1 VSINKKMAILS
12 LVTIVTIGL
21 VAIFS
26 GITLA
31 KIRSEFLHY
40 QSQVAIAKDLVE
52 IKATALSVAKGDP
65 ILPETADALSMA
77 NERIRALMQE
87 IDNLDTD
94 ASVKQAM
101 QEVDTNWTEYLRQF
115 NSAIKIAAD
124 SPMDALNIPDAIYK
138 LQLLPMVSSLDTLVE
153 SSRIQENSSTTAIR
167 YAMSRILWMVLVP
180 MIAGGL
186 FVVVSQ
192 MLFSRNLKRR
202 VSSVQR
208 VVAKLEDGDLTQR
221 LPDEGKDEI
230 AEIAHAVNGF
240 VIKAHGI
247 LSQLHASAD
256 EVASAAARLFSAS
269 EGIAGSSRGQS
280 NAASSVASTVE
291 EMSVS
296 IAQVADLAHSAHTL
310 SRESGEVLSQG
321 STVVLSAADEMSR
334 ISQSVRESAELIM
347 DLEQRSAD
355 ITAIIKVIR
364 DVADQTNLLAL
375 NAAIEAARAGEQG
388 RGFAVV
394 ADEVR
399 SLAERTSESTQEIA
413 NVITKIQE
421 ATRVVASSMEAGVQH
436 VEKGVALA
444 SEAGDS
450 ITRVRTSAGRVVDVV
465 DNISLALRE
474 QTAASEDISRQV
486 ENIAAISQENSE
498 AAQHTVSTA
507 RELELL
513 ASNLEQAVKQF
524 RL

>member
-1 VSINKKMAILS
+1 MAILS

-21 VAIFS
+21 VSIFS
-26 GITLA
+26 GLTLA
-31 KIRSEFLHY
+31 KIRTEFLHY

-65 ILPETADALSMA
+65 ILPETADALNA
-77 NERIRALMQE
+77 ADEQIRKLMKE
-87 IDNLDTD
+87 IDTLDIDSRVTH
-94 ASVKQAM
+94 AM
-101 QEVDTNWTEYLRQF
+101 QAVDKNWTEYLRQF
-115 NSAIKIAAD
+115 NSAIKIASD
-124 SPMDALNIPDAIYK
+124 SPMDALQIPDAIYK
-138 LQLLPMVSSLDTLVE
+138 LQLLPMIADLDKLVE
-153 SSRIQENSSTTAIR
+153 ISRKQENASTEAIR

-192 MLFSRNLKRR
+192 FLFSRDLKRR

-208 VVAKLEDGDLTQR
+208 VVEQLEGGDLTQR
-221 LPDEGKDEI
+221 LPDDGKDEI
-230 AEIAHAVNGF
+230 SDIARSVNGF
-240 VIKAHGI
+240 VTKAQGI

-269 EGIAGSSRGQS
+269 EDIAGSSQGQS

-296 IAQVADLAHSAHTL
+296 IAQVAGLANDAHAI
-310 SRESGEVLSQG
+310 SRESGNVLSQG
-321 STVVLSAADEMSR
+321 SDVVLSAADEMSR

-347 DLEQRSAD
+347 DLEARSAD

-413 NVITKIQE
+413 NVIAKIQE
-421 ATRVVASSMEAGVQH
+421 ATKVVASSMEAGVQR

-444 SEAGDS
+444 SEAGES
-450 ITRVRTSAGRVVDVV
+450 ITSVRSSAARVVDVV
-465 DNISLALRE
+465 DSISLALRE

-486 ENIAAISQENSE
+486 ENIASISQENSD
-498 AAQHTVSTA
+498 AAQRTVSTA
-507 RELELL
+507 RELEQL
-513 ASNLEQAVKQF
+513 AISLEQTVKQF